1 MDLSCIYLAVNTSIF
16 YFWPHQGLT
25 RFLTRVSAFRLPQF
39 QRRNDYTSPKYADSS
54 VASSVGPACRRRHH
68 RLRKCVSRV
77 KNADQILSEKK
88 GRKIRVNV
96 RGTKVQ
102 KYLKNVAQSAAIVQL
117 IGNTL
122 QQNMQCVSQE
132 ISQKIVKK
140 AHQFFAKFQ
149 AKTNSNNSSCV
160 PCSFI
165 VKTYL

>member
-1 MDLSCIYLAVNTSIF
+1 MTSSELVHIDGKHFFVDFATHILRLWSDVSTPILAQRLAWGPPAGVTAAAA
-16 YFWPHQGLT
+16 GT
-25 RFLTRVSAFRLPQF
+25 TGCVSA
-39 QRRNDYTSPKYADSS
+39 S
-54 VASSVGPACRRRHH
+54 VA
-68 RLRKCVSRV
+68 LRTRIRFCLK
-77 KNADQILSEKK
+77 KK

-140 AHQFFAKFQ
+140 SHISFLKPSFKP
-149 AKTNSNNSSCV
+149 KPTLTTLSCV

-165 VKTYL
+165 VKKYL